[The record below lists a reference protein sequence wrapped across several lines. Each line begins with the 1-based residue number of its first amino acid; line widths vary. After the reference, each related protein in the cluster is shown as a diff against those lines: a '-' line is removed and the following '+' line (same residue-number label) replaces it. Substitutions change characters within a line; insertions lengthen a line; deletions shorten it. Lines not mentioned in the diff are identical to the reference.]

1 MSKELL
7 KGPGYRGV
15 VSEIQKKCSMTK
27 EEIHSFVNERVIP
40 AGMNIFYDLLA
51 ANIIVENNGKYHV
64 KN

>member
-15 VSEIQKKCSMTK
+15 VSEIQKKGSMTK
-27 EEIHSFVNERVIP
+27 EEIHSFANKHTLP